1 MADYQGGNLFNKW
14 NYLTKSFTTTD
25 CTPAMFSK
33 SGEEYNII
41 TQPLSTIEAYIEAY
55 HNSFW
60 SVNEV
65 NFNNDS
71 NIIKKM
77 QGLPIYNQLKRILA
91 FFTIVEGPIAENL
104 ATFQSVNSPHV
115 QCLFLRQ
122 QLQEIEHAKVYTK
135 MLKSGYVLT
144 MDELQAEVATHI
156 EVPSVQN
163 KMQWMSD
170 GMGVEQPLLIRLA
183 NAAFA
188 EGIFFQASFACIM
201 YLKTTG
207 HYPFDTLYDAN
218 QYVLRDESLHCDMF
232 TWLFKELYLAS
243 TVDLSEYDTTIRENF
258 ERFLELELEFANDVL
273 YNENDFAGLDKKL
286 LIEYIKYT
294 ANRTFANLYDLE
306 FTEDNPLSFM
316 GYEKLAPMI
325 NMFEK
330 RGINYISQPPPIYFD
345 MISFD

>member
-1 MADYQGGNLFNKW
+1 MTEYQGGNLFNKW
-14 NYLTKSFTTTD
+14 NFLTKSFTTVD
-25 CTPAMFSK
+25 CVPTMISK
-33 SGEEYNII
+33 SGDEYNII
-41 TQPLSTIEAYIEAY
+41 TNPLPMIQAYIEAY
-55 HNSFW
+55 HHSFW

-77 QGLPIYNQLKRILA
+77 QGLPIYNQLKRILV

-104 ATFQSVNSPHV
+104 STFSSVNSPHV
-115 QCLFLRQ
+115 QGLFLRQ

-135 MLKSGYVLT
+135 MLKSGYVMT
-144 MDELQAEVATHI
+144 MDELTSEVATHI

-163 KMQWMSD
+163 KMKWMSAS
-170 GMGVEQPLLIRLA
+170 MGEDQPLLIRFA

-207 HYPFDTLYDAN
+207 QYPFDTLYDAN

-232 TWLFKELYLAS
+232 TWLFKGLRLAS
-243 TVDLSEYDTTIRENF
+243 TVDLTECDKTIRQNF
-258 ERFLELELEFANDVL
+258 ERFLELEIEFANDVL
-273 YNENDFAGLDKKL
+273 YNEKDFAGLDKKM
-286 LIEYIKYT
+286 LIGYIKYT
-294 ANRTFANLYDLE
+294 ANRVFASLYDLK
-306 FTEDNPLSFM
+306 FNDTNPLSFM
-316 GYEKLAPMI
+316 GFEKLAPMI

-330 RGINYISQPPPIYFD
+330 RGINYLSQPPPINFN
-345 MISFD
+345 MINFN